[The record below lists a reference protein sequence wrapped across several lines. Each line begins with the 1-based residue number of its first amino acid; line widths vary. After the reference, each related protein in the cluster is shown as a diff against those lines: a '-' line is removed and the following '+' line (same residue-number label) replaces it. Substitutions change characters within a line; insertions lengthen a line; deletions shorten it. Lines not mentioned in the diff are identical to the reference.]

1 MDNKAWLEA
10 YHQRVEDVAKARA
23 TAIQILTDTG
33 LAQDRAEAILSEA
46 LDKEREIQVRPMG
59 IEGESEIQKTDRAW
73 AAMDTAINLFTQDW
87 PSADDE
93 APEPV
98 DISLAQINCDR
109 LIQIRVAGIDQERV
123 KNYATRMKEGDKF
136 PPIVAFFDRRDD
148 EDTWRLWLADGFHRY
163 AAMLRTMDYTASTI
177 VYAGTRRE
185 AEEYAAICNAHHG
198 LPLSNEDK
206 WAASR
211 RLLEFHPE
219 WSNREIARRLGV
231 SHPFVGKVR
240 KTMEEEAKASG
251 NGFQMP
257 EGRVVTR
264 GDQTY
269 EYKPPEPSPEEQ
281 DDAQGYAEEPER
293 TEHKQAQV
301 EVGPKAS
308 TAEDLSAGSEEP
320 PSRSFAERI
329 KSALVAGDWQGL
341 RTLVAGRPASDFMNA
356 LQTVFAM
363 GNYEDWRA
371 ATECLIAAFGLPAGE
386 DGEGQSSLCPE
397 CGGRVIDISAGGK
410 PPRTVCMVCGAVV
423 SGQHVEVS
431 DEA

>member
-10 YHQRVEDVAKARA
+10 YHQRVVDIAKARA

-33 LAQDRAEAILSEA
+33 LAQDRAKAIISEA

-73 AAMDTAINLFTQDW
+73 AAMDTVIKLFTQDW
-87 PSADDE
+87 PSPDEE
-93 APEPV
+93 APEPI

-109 LIQIRVAGIDQERV
+109 LIQIRVAGIDQQRV

-177 VYAGTRRE
+177 VYAGKRRD

-231 SHPFVGKVR
+231 SHPFVAKVR
-240 KTMEEEAKASG
+240 KTMEEEARASG
-251 NGFQMP
+251 NDFQMP

-269 EYKPPEPSPEEQ
+269 EYKPPEPSPADQDDSQGYVEEQ
-281 DDAQGYAEEPER
+281 ERTEGEQAQPEVARKAPVADTAPAPPEEPEP
-293 TEHKQAQV
+293 TSHAQ
-301 EVGPKAS
+301 
-308 TAEDLSAGSEEP
+308 
-320 PSRSFAERI
+320 RI
-329 KSALVAGDWQGL
+329 RNALVACDWQGL
-341 RTLVAGRPASDFMNA
+341 RTLVAGRPAGDFMNA
-356 LQTVFAM
+356 LQAVFAM

-386 DGEGQSSLCPE
+386 GGKSRTSLCPK
-397 CGGRVIDISAGGK
+397 CGGRVIDISTGGK
-410 PPRTVCMVCGAVV
+410 PPRTVCMVCGTVI
-423 SGQHVEVS
+423 SGQDVEVS
-431 DEA
+431 DEE

>member
-10 YHQRVEDVAKARA
+10 YHQRVEDIAKARA
-23 TAIQILTDTG
+23 TAIQALTDTG
-33 LAQDRAEAILSEA
+33 LAQDEAKDILSEA
-46 LDKEREIQVRPMG
+46 LEKEREIQVRPMG

-73 AAMDTAINLFTQDW
+73 AAMDTVVNLFTHDW
-87 PSADDE
+87 PSADEE
-93 APEPV
+93 APEPI

-123 KNYATRMKEGDKF
+123 NNYATRMKEGDKF
-136 PPIVAFFDRRDD
+136 PPIVVFFDRRDD
-148 EDTWRLWLADGFHRY
+148 ADAWRLWLADGFHRY
-163 AAMLRTMDYTASTI
+163 AAMLRTMDYTTATI
-177 VYAGTRRE
+177 VYAGTRRD

-240 KTMEEEAKASG
+240 KTMEEEARASG
-251 NGFQMP
+251 NDFQMP

-269 EYKPPEPSPEEQ
+269 EYKPPEPFPEDQGDVQGEATEPKLAERKQVQFEAEPKPPVDDAVPAPPEEV
-281 DDAQGYAEEPER
+281 EP
-293 TEHKQAQV
+293 TSH
-301 EVGPKAS
+301 
-308 TAEDLSAGSEEP
+308 
-320 PSRSFAERI
+320 AERI
-329 KSALVAGDWQGL
+329 KNALVAGDWQEL
-341 RTLVAGRPASDFMNA
+341 RTLVAGRPAGDFMNA
-356 LQTVFAM
+356 LQAVFAM

-386 DGEGQSSLCPE
+386 DSEGRPSLCPK
-397 CGGRVIDISAGGK
+397 CGGRVIDISTGGK
-410 PPRTVCMVCGAVV
+410 PPRTVCMVCGTVV
-423 SGQHVEVS
+423 SGDGDGVS
-431 DEA
+431 DGP